1 MESRSLAVLATL
13 DTKAGEAAY
22 LRDAIEKDGR
32 AATVVDVGLGEASK
46 GLADVTA
53 QAVAST
59 AGTSVDELRA
69 EGRRDKAMEAM
80 GTGAGKLLL
89 EEHQAGRLAGVVAV
103 GGNQGTAIAS
113 LAMQALPIGPP
124 KLIVS
129 TVASGDVRDYVAD
142 SDIVMMFSIGDLLG
156 GPNPVTRR
164 ILDKAAAAV
173 LGMARAEE
181 ASAVADETEAVSVT
195 AFGNTHQAVVTAM
208 ERLATAGH
216 RVVPFHASGACGSA
230 MERLVE
236 EGLIEGV
243 LDLTTHELLGE
254 LFPEDIYTPVR
265 PGRLTAAGRGG
276 IPQVIV
282 PGGLEYFC
290 FGAPETI
297 PSRLRDRATHYHNP
311 YNTNVRANREELW
324 RVGEL
329 MAERLNAS
337 HGSVSVLIPTLGWSE
352 VGSPG
357 GILHDPDANLGLVEA
372 LRERLDPAIS
382 LREVDA
388 AINDDDFARLAAE
401 TLLELMDA
409 QTYDRQDGSTAAN
422 AGESSISSIIELRRE
437 SNAD

>member
-1 MESRSLAVLATL
+1 MEGRSLAVLATL

-53 QAVAST
+53 QVVAFA

-89 EEHQAGRLAGVVAV
+89 EEHQAGRLAGVVPV

-113 LAMQALPIGPP
+113 FAMQALTIGPS
-124 KLIVS
+124 KLIIS

-164 ILDKAAAAV
+164 ILDKGSAAGV
-173 LGMARAEE
+173 GMARAEE

-195 AFGNTHQAVVTAM
+195 AFGNTHQAVVT
-208 ERLATAGH
+208 
-216 RVVPFHASGACGSA
+216 A

-276 IPQVIV
+276 IPQVIA

-422 AGESSISSIIELRRE
+422 AGESSISRIIELRRE